1 MRPVALSAVTRRW
14 HDEGMP
20 AELPAPGFGD
30 LKFEGGRFEQ
40 EGLPLAALREVEAY
54 RDILVDIAKAVY
66 FRDNPDRKR
75 VPRGFESR
83 FRLRLTEVRGGSV
96 TPVLEREHTGELF
109 LDDEFA
115 KAAEFA
121 ADVVAAATENRA
133 LPTLDGFDNAGL
145 ARLGRTLR
153 PSERL
158 VLRASSPQRSVLG
171 ASARER
177 LRSAGGS
184 AVKEVKRLVGRVT
197 EVDAARERFTLRLA
211 DSDVTCG
218 GSFEA
223 SRDLPILRQLL
234 TDDYTS
240 GPLLALVAEVT
251 FSGEMIPSR
260 WDNVESATETTE
272 EYERAFAELTN
283 HLGGLTSLSDGW
295 FDDVSKA
302 PSAESV
308 SLASEIA
315 TALQGVGLQ
324 PPFAFPTPDG
334 GVSLEWIVESLQI
347 GATIRSDGVSGDL
360 SFWNSDTDDDGL
372 EEVSALTPERVVEYL
387 SRLVGDQNG

>member
-1 MRPVALSAVTRRW
+1 M
-14 HDEGMP
+14 
-20 AELPAPGFGD
+20 
-30 LKFEGGRFEQ
+30 
-40 EGLPLAALREVEAY
+40 
-54 RDILVDIAKAVY
+54 
-66 FRDNPDRKR
+66 
-75 VPRGFESR
+75 
-83 FRLRLTEVRGGSV
+83 
-96 TPVLEREHTGELF
+96 
-109 LDDEFA
+109 
-115 KAAEFA
+115 
-121 ADVVAAATENRA
+121 
-133 LPTLDGFDNAGL
+133 
-145 ARLGRTLR
+145 
-153 PSERL
+153 
-158 VLRASSPQRSVLG
+158 
-171 ASARER
+171 
-177 LRSAGGS
+177 
-184 AVKEVKRLVGRVT
+184 
-197 EVDAARERFTLRLA
+197 
-211 DSDVTCG
+211 TCG

-334 GVSLEWIVESLQI
+334 GVSLEWIVESLHPV
-347 GATIRSDGVSGDL
+347 R
-360 SFWNSDTDDDGL
+360 
-372 EEVSALTPERVVEYL
+372 R
-387 SRLVGDQNG
+387 RLR